1 MALEYIKKEIDNA
14 IKKLNELDTKI
25 TLYST
30 LHEKNEDA
38 YNRGLNDAWN
48 LAKKIKLGGNKDSLS
63 ALNLKTIFG
72 TVSINSIFNTYTPQE
87 ALAKIEA
94 YEKEQKEIKV
104 GDVVY
109 VPAVNTEDEKE
120 DYGVV
125 TNIYYDKT
133 TRYEILMHNGDCM
146 SYYDYEIEKTNK
158 HIDIQSVL
166 AQIGVD
172 KDEKKVQD

>member
-1 MALEYIKKEIDNA
+1 MALKTIKEDIDNA
-14 IKKLNELDTKI
+14 IKMLEAAKTKI
-25 TLYST
+25 SIYSKFEIG
-30 LHEKNEDA
+30 LKDEGRNEVWEFVKRLFD
-38 YNRGLNDAWN
+38 YNSNTKLTSKE
-48 LAKKIKLGGNKDSLS
+48 LKKI
-63 ALNLKTIFG
+63 FG
-72 TVSINSIFNTYTPQE
+72 LASEIDILRNFTPQE

-109 VPAVNTEDEKE
+109 IPTVNTEDEKE

-125 TNIYYDKT
+125 TNIYAADKT

-158 HIDIQSVL
+158 HIDIQSIL
-166 AQIGVD
+166 EQIGVD
-172 KDEKKVQD
+172 KDEKKI